1 MGTAQTLRRGAVAAP
16 APPAPEA
23 IDPRE
28 LVRLLR
34 EQDQQLQELE
44 AECRD
49 LAERLIAFQAEILKW
64 VEPDR

>member
-1 MGTAQTLRRGAVAAP
+1 MGTAQTLRRQAAAAP

-23 IDPRE
+23 IDPWE

-49 LAERLIAFQAEILKW
+49 LAERLMAFQVELLKW
-64 VEPDR
+64 VELDR